1 MKYYEVAEITL
12 NLNSKGYEMGDEES
26 QYMGPDY
33 KKAICACDKA
43 LSNWER
49 LDYRDKKESAI

>member
-26 QYMGPDY
+26 SYMGPDY
-33 KKAICACDKA
+33 KKAIPMTLAA
-43 LSNWER
+43 GGVL
-49 LDYRDKKESAI
+49 I

>member
-26 QYMGPDY
+26 SYMGPDY
-33 KKAICACDKA
+33 KKAICACDEA
-43 LSNWER
+43 LSNWDR
-49 LDYRDKKESAI
+49 LDYRD

>member
-26 QYMGPDY
+26 SYMGPDY
-33 KKAICACDKA
+33 KKAICVCDEALVIGSVLITGTKRKA
-43 LSNWER
+43 Q
-49 LDYRDKKESAI
+49 

>member
-26 QYMGPDY
+26 SYIWARII
-33 KKAICACDKA
+33 KKPFVHAM
-43 LSNWER
+43 R
-49 LDYRDKKESAI
+49 P